1 MKAYR
6 KLDFAIVSPHVF
18 ALLER
23 YGGFKS
29 MASLYVPVGGESRS
43 IVSAMVYAKP
53 VSGHAHGLG
62 ELAKKPVAVIAGDV
76 SDVSLLLQ
84 NEMLQRK
91 LAPPVIHE
99 FGRGMS
105 PEHAVSIA
113 IKSGFEAVAVSTDF
127 VCERE
132 NDLFDGWMPVD
143 LRLDDA
149 SGLASS
155 TEPVPGWVFA
165 AGLSIAGDN
174 VRDLAA
180 TLLSLDISN
189 DMHWGPAADYRPVHR
204 IAERV
209 RDPAYMSY
217 QKKTLQEILEDNIS
231 WVLLALA
238 VVFGMLWHSIAAERL
253 VRQRSSELM
262 ATVKKQRAAERQFEE
277 LERLTAVSQ
286 MSNIVAHELRQ
297 PLAAVSNFAMGLRR
311 RMSNGTLNEG
321 ALDFALGRILSENER
336 ASDIVE
342 HVRGYARRRQRQIE
356 SIDLSFMIRK
366 IASSLKASMTQ
377 TDFVCNVPEV
387 LVMEGD

>member
-1 MKAYR
+1 M
-6 KLDFAIVSPHVF
+6 
-18 ALLER
+18 
-23 YGGFKS
+23 
-29 MASLYVPVGGESRS
+29 
-43 IVSAMVYAKP
+43 
-53 VSGHAHGLG
+53 
-62 ELAKKPVAVIAGDV
+62 
-76 SDVSLLLQ
+76 
-84 NEMLQRK
+84 
-91 LAPPVIHE
+91 
-99 FGRGMS
+99 
-105 PEHAVSIA
+105 
-113 IKSGFEAVAVSTDF
+113 
-127 VCERE
+127 
-132 NDLFDGWMPVD
+132 
-143 LRLDDA
+143 
-149 SGLASS
+149 
-155 TEPVPGWVFA
+155 FA

-180 TLLSLDISN
+180 TLLSLGN
-189 DMHWGPAADYRPVHR
+189 DNGMHWGPAADYRPVHR

-217 QKKTLQEILEDNIS
+217 QKKSLQEILEDNIS

-311 RMSNGTLNEG
+311 RMPNGTLNDG

-356 SIDLSFMIRK
+356 SIDLSLMIRK
-366 IASSLKASMTQ
+366 ISSSLKASMTQ
-377 TDFVCNVPEV
+377 TDFVCSVPEG
-387 LVMEGD
+387 LAMEGDSLEIELIFRNLMKNAAESAASDPQPRVTVSAEEEGTAIRFVVEDNGPVATEETVAALAVPLVSGKTGGLGIGLSIVRKLTESYGGRVAFEPAAPKGLRAVLTLPVKPELVTADLEKTNGQ